1 MLNLPTSR
9 LLWIN
14 TYLPTD
20 PQTVNFDEVEL
31 IDVLGEIETLM
42 DETDFQDI
50 IWNGDLNSDM
60 GRNSGIARIMSNFVA
75 PNWLDVL
82 VRTPTER
89 TKYATLLCFSSKANY
104 NELTDPEYLI

>member
-82 VRTPTER
+82 VRTP
-89 TKYATLLCFSSKANY
+89 LCVSHTCPYRQCINSH
-104 NELTDPEYLI
+104 T